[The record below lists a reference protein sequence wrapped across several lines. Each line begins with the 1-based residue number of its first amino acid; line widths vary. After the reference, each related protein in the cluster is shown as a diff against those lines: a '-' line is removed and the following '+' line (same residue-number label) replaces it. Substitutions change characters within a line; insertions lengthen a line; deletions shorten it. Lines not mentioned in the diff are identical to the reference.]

1 MESMMITGSDSNFLD
16 QPSLKHLDQPQTI
29 ASWGFQTTG
38 QHGSICVF
46 LDTAHAYIQ
55 GDEEP
60 VQS

>member
-1 MESMMITGSDSNFLD
+1 MASMMITGANSKFSNK
-16 QPSLKHLDQPQTI
+16 PVLKHLDQPQTI

-60 VQS
+60 V